1 MKNITLSIDEEILER
16 ARLFAVKR
24 KTTVNGLVRSYL
36 TELATSDDRTAMA
49 RRRLLELADKSEA
62 DMGEG
67 YKWNR
72 EALYED

>member
-24 KTTVNGLVRSYL
+24 KTTVNGLVRAYL
-36 TELATSDDRTAMA
+36 TDLATSDDRTATA
-49 RRRLLELADKSEA
+49 RRRLLELVDKSKA

-72 EALYED
+72 DALYED